1 MYLLLNSDRIKLT
14 KLLLEGIKMNNNY
27 ALGLD
32 IGITSC
38 GYGVID
44 LNTKEFVDYGVRL
57 FKEGTAAENEKRR
70 ATRSRRRLT
79 SRRNTRLND
88 MQKLLK
94 ENGIMSD
101 GYKPLS
107 NVYEIRCKGLTQKLT
122 NDELTAAI
130 LHITKHRGSVV
141 DTVEEDAEKTSES
154 EGLKATLQKNEQL
167 IHSGKF
173 ICEIQL
179 ERLKDENK
187 IRSHKN
193 NFSTKDYLDELK
205 EILDHQDLDKELKKS
220 IDKIVRRRRKY
231 YEGPGSEKSPTPY
244 GRFIEVD
251 GHIEVVDLIEKMRGK
266 CSVFPDELRA
276 PKMSVSADLFNFLND
291 LNNLTV
297 SGEKLSTEDKE
308 HILSVIS
315 EKGNITLRQLA
326 KELEVSENEI
336 KGYRIDKNNK
346 SIFTEFKGYKR
357 IKSIFEKEGKKVSL
371 KDFEMLDKIIE
382 ILTNKKGIED
392 RRIDLLT
399 ADFDLSN
406 SLIEQLVNTTGITGY
421 HSLSFKAIRLLNKE
435 LFATE
440 MNQMQLLHEMKLFD
454 ANRKSTKGKKNI
466 EVDDEAILS
475 PVAKRAQNET
485 IKVVNSLRKKYGEF
499 DSIVIEM
506 TRDKNSDEQKKR
518 INQYQKNNENSS
530 KEMDKFLKESGFDP
544 EKINGKTRMK
554 LHLYQQQECKS
565 AYTFQPIDLG
575 RLISDP
581 TYTEIDHIIPISIS
595 LDDSQSNKV
604 LALRSENQMKGNL
617 TPFMAFSAGKFNG
630 MGCTYSEF
638 KTNVLANKN
647 IPYRKKLNLLNEKDI
662 TKIEVVKEFINR
674 NLVDTSYACRTVLN
688 TLQDYFKDNEIDT
701 KVHTVNGRLTDL
713 FRKRIHLPKDREEDY
728 LHHAVDGLIVASV
741 KKLNLLNGYLA
752 KNEFSDLYNETT
764 GEIKTIPDD
773 KQFFD
778 ESYIM
783 YILGLKTIYEESN
796 KFYNHLIDREDMM
809 FKPIKI
815 SHKINTKPNRQIAD
829 ETIYSTRKYNDTDY
843 LIEKISDIYD
853 SKDKKCKRLVEDI
866 LNGTDDKY
874 LMAKHDP
881 QTFKLIQ
888 DIVKYH
894 YEQYKEDGKTYK
906 TIEKKGKKEISLNGE
921 NPLTSYKEENGFIHK
936 YSKKGNGPAIV
947 SMKYQSEKL
956 GNHLNISGNYD
967 TNNKKVILKQISP
980 YRTDFYKCE
989 DGKFRFVTVRYTNVT
1004 YHKSKDKYVIDKQWY
1019 ENEKKRKKIS
1029 ENAEFLFS
1037 LHRDELIGIVKKNGD
1052 AYYYDSSTEGNGE
1065 KKYHNGVTP
1074 EILKFTAT
1082 NNDTTNT
1089 IEVKPIYS
1097 YCKKQIMPGVASLVN
1112 IKKYATDVLGNLYEV
1127 KDNKLKLEFD

>member
-1 MYLLLNSDRIKLT
+1 
-14 KLLLEGIKMNNNY
+14 MNNNY
-27 ALGLD
+27 ALGVD

-44 LNTKEFVDYGVRL
+44 LETKQFVDYGVRL

-70 ATRSRRRLT
+70 STRSRRRLT
-79 SRRNTRLND
+79 SRRNNRLND
-88 MQKLLK
+88 MKKLLK

-101 GYKPLS
+101 DYKPLP

-122 NDELTAAI
+122 NDELTTAI
-130 LHITKHRGSVV
+130 LHLTKHRGSVIE
-141 DTVEEDAEKTSES
+141 TVEEDAEKTADS
-154 EGLKATLQKNEQL
+154 EGLKATLQENAKL
-167 IHSGKF
+167 VHSGKF
-173 ICEIQL
+173 ICQIQL
-179 ERLKDENK
+179 ERLQDEAK
-187 IRSHKN
+187 VRSHKN

-205 EILDHQDLDKELKKS
+205 EILDHQDLSTDLKKS
-220 IDKIVRRRRKY
+220 IDKIVSRRRKY

-297 SGEKLSTEDKE
+297 EGNKLTTDEKE

-315 EKGNITLRQLA
+315 NKGNITLRQLA
-326 KELEVSENEI
+326 KELEVSEDEI

-346 SIFTEFKGYKR
+346 AIFTEFKGYKK
-357 IKSIFEKEGKKVSL
+357 IKAILEKEGKKVSL
-371 KDFEMLDKIIE
+371 KDYEMLDKIIE
-382 ILTNKKGIED
+382 VLTNKKGIED
-392 RRIDLLT
+392 RK
-399 ADFDLSN
+399 FDLANADIGLSDA
-406 SLIEQLVNTTGITGY
+406 LIDILANTTGVTGY

-435 LFATE
+435 LFETE
-440 MNQMQLLHEMKLFD
+440 MNQMQLLHELNLFD
-454 ANRKSTKGKKNI
+454 ENRKSSKGKKNI
-466 EVDDEAILS
+466 EADDEAILS

-485 IKVVNSLRKKYGEF
+485 IKVINSLRKKYGEF

-518 INQYQKNNENSS
+518 ITQFQKNNENST
-530 KEMDKFLKESGFDP
+530 KDMNKFLKDAGYDP

-554 LHLYQQQECKS
+554 IRLYKQQEGKS
-565 AYTFQPIDLG
+565 AYTFQPIDLK

-595 LDDSQSNKV
+595 LDDSQNNKV
-604 LALRSENQMKGNL
+604 LALRSENQMKDNL
-617 TPFMAFSAGKFNG
+617 TPFMAFNAGKFKG

-647 IPYRKKLNLLNEKDI
+647 IPYRKKLNLLNEKNI
-662 TKIEVVKEFINR
+662 TKIEVIKEFINR

-688 TLQDYFKDNEIDT
+688 TLQDYFKDNNIDT

-713 FRKRIHLPKDREEDY
+713 FRKRIHFPKDRGEDY
-728 LHHAVDGLIVASV
+728 LHHAIDGLIVASI
-741 KKLNLLNGYLA
+741 KKMNLLNGYLA
-752 KNEFSDLYNETT
+752 KNEFSDLYDETT

-773 KQFFD
+773 KQFYD
-778 ESYIM
+778 ESFIR
-783 YILGLKTIYEESN
+783 YILGIKTIYEESN
-796 KFYNHLIDREDMM
+796 KYYNHLMDREDMI

-815 SHKINTKPNRQIAD
+815 SHKIDTKPNRQIAI
-829 ETIYSTRKYNDTDY
+829 ETIYSTRKYNGADY
-843 LIEKISDIYD
+843 YVEKISDIYAPTP
-853 SKDKKCKRLVEDI
+853 KANQCKSLVENI
-866 LNGTDDKY
+866 LNGKTDIY

-894 YEQYKEDGKTYK
+894 YEQFKDDGKTYK
-906 TIEKKGKKEISLNGE
+906 IVEKKGKKEIVLNGE
-921 NPLTSYKEENGFIHK
+921 NPLASYKEENGFIHK

-956 GNHLNISGNYD
+956 GNHLDITDNYA
-967 TNNKKVILKQISP
+967 TNDKKVILKQISP
-980 YRTDFYKCE
+980 YRTDFYKCD
-989 DGKFRFVTVRYTNVT
+989 DGKFRFVTVRYTNVK
-1004 YHKSKDKYVIDKQWY
+1004 YHKSKGKFVIDKEWY
-1019 ENEKKRKKIS
+1019 EGEKRRKKIS
-1029 ENAEFLFS
+1029 ENSEFLFS
-1037 LHRDELIGIVKKNGD
+1037 MHRDELIGIVKKNGD
-1052 AYYYDSSTEGNGE
+1052 AYYYDLSTEGSGE
-1065 KKYHNGVTP
+1065 KIYHDGVHP

-1089 IEVKPIYS
+1089 IEVKPVYS
-1097 YCKKQIMPGVASLVN
+1097 YCKKQIMPGVASLID